1 MPNDMPCADEGLEEI
16 DYSCMECGGVPDVV
30 ETIHTG
36 DGNSLR
42 GWEVWCYCRKCD
54 CETFKQIKLK
64 SE

>member
-1 MPNDMPCADEGLEEI
+1 MHGMWWR
-16 DYSCMECGGVPDVV
+16 PDVV

-36 DGNSLR
+36 DENSLR

-64 SE
+64 SEIWKGKRLETS